1 VIGGRTRFSPDELP
15 IGGGRVTASDLAASM
30 AVARQ
35 LDAFALEP
43 TPAPSPAFTSRV
55 MAAVAAEP
63 APQPV
68 VAFAR
73 ALTGGHL
80 VAMLGAVRDAWRVS
94 ASPGRPTLVR
104 AQALALVLLALLA
117 FGSLAGITGAA
128 VGLFDA
134 PRPSQPLPTRPAIV
148 APAPSAGPSNEVS
161 PPPSMP
167 TSSPEPSPSSKAPA
181 TAGPTARPTQRPIAT
196 PRRTASPQ
204 PTESE
209 DGGGGGEEP
218 RDADDSP
225 SPSDGSPSPSDHS
238 GPG

>member
-1 VIGGRTRFSPDELP
+1 MIGGRTRFSPDELP
-15 IGGGRVTASDLAASM
+15 IGGGRLTATDLAASM
-30 AVARQ
+30 AVARD
-35 LDAFALEP
+35 LDAFVMAP

-94 ASPGRPTLVR
+94 TSPGRPMPVR
-104 AQALALVLLALLA
+104 ARALALVLLALLA
-117 FGSLAGITGAA
+117 FGSLAGIAGAA
-128 VGLFDA
+128 VGLLDS
-134 PRPSQPLPTRPAIV
+134 RPPSPPLPTRPAIV
-148 APAPSAGPSNEVS
+148 APAPSAGPPDQVS
-161 PPPSMP
+161 PPSTPP
-167 TSSPEPSPSSKAPA
+167 SSPEPSASPRAPA

-196 PRRTASPQ
+196 PRRTATPD
-204 PTESE
+204 PTES
-209 DGGGGGEEP
+209 DDAGGGSEAP